1 MGEIVAAVAT
11 CHTPYMFTRPPDEN
25 QQHLDQAGAAM
36 QELGRVLDETKPD
49 VILFFGA
56 DHVETFSVSC
66 VPAFAIIAGD
76 RAIAKFAGREH
87 NLPIHREMAEDL
99 LNKLV
104 VDHDFD
110 IAYSEDA
117 ELGHAFSVTCIPS
130 FAIIAGSRAMARFA
144 GREHNLPIHREMA
157 EDMLNKLVVDHN
169 FDMAYS
175 EDAELGHAFSIPF
188 EYVIGKRPIPVIPFF
203 TNVYVP
209 PLPTPRR
216 CEALGKAIAEIVK
229 GRKERV
235 AIIASG
241 GMSHFPGTEKYHYP
255 EFDFDRWLLS
265 ELETGNTSALLN
277 MTGTQLDE
285 VGNTELLSW
294 AVMFGAIGAL
304 RGELIDYLPTWH
316 HGLGIMRF
324 LPQRAHATSTLKV
337 SEEFGGIKFLN
348 AGFQFYKHPPA
359 EAYGLN
365 KLLFESRHSQDL
377 RLRIINDFESVTNQY
392 ELHGQQRE
400 AAKSILKLGTGGKVS
415 DHVAPLAEAGAHPL
429 QALMAM
435 HVIFSTA
442 TKRGQDAM
450 AAASAKR

>member
-25 QQHLDQAGAAM
+25 PQQLDQAGRAM
-36 QELGRVLDETKPD
+36 EELGKVLDETKPD
-49 VILFFGA
+49 AIIFLGA
-56 DHVETFSVSC
+56 DHVET
-66 VPAFAIIAGD
+66 
-76 RAIAKFAGREH
+76 
-87 NLPIHREMAEDL
+87 
-99 LNKLV
+99 
-104 VDHDFD
+104 
-110 IAYSEDA
+110 
-117 ELGHAFSVTCIPS
+117 FSVTCIPS
-130 FAIIAGSRAMARFA
+130 FAIIAGSRAIARFA

-157 EDMLNKLVVDHN
+157 EDILNKLVVDHH

-188 EYVIGKRPIPVIPFF
+188 EYVIGKRDIPVIPFF

-216 CEALGKAIAEIVK
+216 CEALGKALAEIVK

-241 GMSHFPGTEKYHYP
+241 GMSHFPGTHKYNFP

-265 ELETGNTSALLN
+265 ELETGNTEALLR
-277 MTGTQLDE
+277 MSGTQLDE

-294 AVMFGAIGAL
+294 AVMFGAIGKVP
-304 RGELIDYLPTWH
+304 GELIDYLPTWH

-324 LPQRAHATSTLKV
+324 LPQRAHKTASLDVKGQ
-337 SEEFGGIKFLN
+337 FGGFQFQDQ
-348 AGFQFYKHPPA
+348 GFMFYKHPPA

-377 RLRIINDFESVTNQY
+377 RLRIINDFDSVANEY

-400 AAKSILKLGTGGKVS
+400 AAKSASRVGSGGKVS
-415 DHVAPLAEAGAHPL
+415 DYVAPLAEAGAHPL
-429 QALMAM
+429 QALMAL

-442 TKRGQDAM
+442 TKRGQEAM
-450 AAASAKR
+450 AAKQ